1 MPMTSQPMIGGG
13 NDSHRQSR
21 EDVARGVGKGKRV
34 HRVPHCLGRNGRFQ
48 RRVVTPPLPSTGV
61 GGERSQ
67 SAAHTPSDQ
76 WQRHMEGTA
85 ARGQRWDEGGGCQ
98 PLQGIR
104 LRGELIPWARGPRIS
119 MVRPCSRSLLCERP
133 ARRGE
138 EGGKF
143 AKAPTDAWPEVARN
157 RWKKEITGN
166 KEKGRRELRGDVLV
180 ALRGRQKRPKGAGT
194 GPRNPPPLSP
204 HRVAQGAT
212 QRLSEE
218 GV

>member
-1 MPMTSQPMIGGG
+1 M
-13 NDSHRQSR
+13 SR
-21 EDVARGVGKGKRV
+21 EEWEIPKEGRDPPPPQHRGRRGALPECGTHPIRPMATPHGGHGRARAAVGR
-34 HRVPHCLGRNGRFQ
+34 
-48 RRVVTPPLPSTGV
+48 
-61 GGERSQ
+61 
-67 SAAHTPSDQ
+67 
-76 WQRHMEGTA
+76 
-85 ARGQRWDEGGGCQ
+85 GGGCQ